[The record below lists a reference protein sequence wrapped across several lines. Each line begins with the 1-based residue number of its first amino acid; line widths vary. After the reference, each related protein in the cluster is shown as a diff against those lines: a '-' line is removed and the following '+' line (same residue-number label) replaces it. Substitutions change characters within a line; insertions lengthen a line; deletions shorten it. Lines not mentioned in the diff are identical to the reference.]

1 MHPNRGSTCH
11 AWFSTAVRASACEA
25 RAPVVAGDVPR
36 RRTDGLR
43 REDKGLPVDG
53 ARQARGLRITTRAQA
68 NEPSAARADIA
79 ENMVE
84 MRVGQYEAQAGAR
97 VVQTADK
104 VLGTLIDVTA

>member
-1 MHPNRGSTCH
+1 MQISSTS
-11 AWFSTAVRASACEA
+11 AFSAGINAIQSGQRRVDQAAGEIASA
-25 RAPVVAGDVPR
+25 P
-36 RRTDGLR
+36 
-43 REDKGLPVDG
+43 
-53 ARQARGLRITTRAQA
+53 ITAERAQA